1 MGLGYDK
8 IYACLNDCMLFWNEN
23 AEKDNCSVCG
33 SSRWSN
39 EGDDTT
45 NATSKTPTKILRYLA
60 LKPRHQ
66 RMFMCPETVVEMRSH
81 DSERPNDGNLRHLA
95 DG

>member
-1 MGLGYDK
+1 
-8 IYACLNDCMLFWNEN
+8 MLFWNEN

-66 RMFMCPETVVEMRSH
+66 RMFMCPKTAVEMRWH
-81 DSERPNDGNLRHLA
+81 DSE
-95 DG
+95 